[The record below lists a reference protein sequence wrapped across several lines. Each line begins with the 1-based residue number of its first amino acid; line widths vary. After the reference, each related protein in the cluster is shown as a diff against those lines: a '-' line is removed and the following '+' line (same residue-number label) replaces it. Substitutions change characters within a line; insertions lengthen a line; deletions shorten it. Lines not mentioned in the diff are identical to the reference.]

1 MLRTQELFIIEH
13 RVVPTLLHSIQE
25 IARVSD
31 RILSHS
37 ACAQGER
44 GVARSVN
51 KFTKV
56 LQLRLV
62 QWMWANEVVT
72 FDTPRTGS

>member
-1 MLRTQELFIIEH
+1 MVRTQELFIIEH
-13 RVVPTLLHSIQE
+13 RVVPTLHGIQE

-31 RILSHS
+31 RILSRS

-44 GVARSVN
+44 GVARFVN

-62 QWMWANEVVT
+62 QWMWASEVVT